1 MLHGS
6 VNAEAACVVGMCCM
20 VVGMQKLHV
29 ILTCVV
35 GMCYMYNTYM
45 ILENTCC
52 CNGPRNSRWPR
63 LFQQHILPCHGYRI
77 GEVFLYYSN
86 VYVNDALSQTF
97 DKLRL

>member
-6 VNAEAACVVGMCCM
+6 VYAEAACVFDMCCMVVCMHKLHVLFTVVGMCCM

-29 ILTCVV
+29 MLTCVV

-52 CNGPRNSRWPR
+52 CNGPRKS
-63 LFQQHILPCHGYRI
+63 L
-77 GEVFLYYSN
+77 
-86 VYVNDALSQTF
+86 
-97 DKLRL
+97 

>member
-1 MLHGS
+1 MQIAEAACDVDMCCMVVCMQKLH
-6 VNAEAACVVGMCCM
+6 VFLTCVAWQCVAEAACVVGMCCM

-52 CNGPRNSRWPR
+52 CNGPRKS
-63 LFQQHILPCHGYRI
+63 L
-77 GEVFLYYSN
+77 
-86 VYVNDALSQTF
+86 
-97 DKLRL
+97 